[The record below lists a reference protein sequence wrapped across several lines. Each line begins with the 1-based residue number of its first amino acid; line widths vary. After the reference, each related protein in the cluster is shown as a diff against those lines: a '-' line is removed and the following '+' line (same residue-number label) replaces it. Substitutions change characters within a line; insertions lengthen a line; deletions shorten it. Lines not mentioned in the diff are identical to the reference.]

1 MRRVLPDTN
10 VFIFAIEHP
19 GSNSSIIVEIVVDGE
34 IGVVVSE
41 EIRLELVEYMRSE
54 YGKDAA
60 YRADLFLNGIPSF
73 EVVDRGL
80 AGTHAKNL
88 KGLIKDKDLPHLA
101 AAEAAKVDSIVSYDR
116 DFKRAKTKIPVLT
129 PREFVEDLGIEPFE
143 NEY

>member
-1 MRRVLPDTN
+1 MRRVLLDTN

-19 GSNSSIIVEIVVDGE
+19 GSNSSIIVEMAVDGE

-41 EIRLELVEYMRSE
+41 EIRLELVEYLRSE

-73 EVVDRGL
+73 EVVDRELVGK
-80 AGTHAKNL
+80 HAKNL
-88 KGLIKDKDLPHLA
+88 KGRIKDKDLPHLA
-101 AAEAAKVDSIVSYDR
+101 AADVAKVDGIVSYDR

-143 NEY
+143 YEY